1 VANANKI
8 AIRPWQEAWT
18 FRLKHGQKP
27 NAPPYQFERMA
38 HAPLEAFAIIG
49 VEPTL
54 GRELVAKGELETI
67 QISARTTLIL
77 ITAISMARTI
87 ARRKVAAS

>member
-1 VANANKI
+1 MLLAAPDLFETVCDVANTNKI
-8 AIRPWQEAWT
+8 AIRPWQEART

-38 HAPLEAFAIIG
+38 YAPLEAFAIIG

-54 GRELVAKGELETI
+54 GQPLVWAQHAELLSHGG
-67 QISARTTLIL
+67 
-77 ITAISMARTI
+77 
-87 ARRKVAAS
+87 KVDIG